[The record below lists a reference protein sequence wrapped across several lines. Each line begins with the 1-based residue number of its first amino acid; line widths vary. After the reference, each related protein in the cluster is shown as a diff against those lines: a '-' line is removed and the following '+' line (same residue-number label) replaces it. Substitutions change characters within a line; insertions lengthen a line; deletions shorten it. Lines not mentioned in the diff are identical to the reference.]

1 MPLSYESYRRATD
14 ALPELPP
21 AAQDN
26 PLVGELVAV
35 LARHPAGLRRW
46 SVMRAVRQ
54 AREAKGR
61 DIPLKL
67 EADLERAF
75 RQFCLDE
82 TTAAPRKLPEHLIV
96 FRRPKDKAGEVWAL
110 HTPATGDRAGA

>member
-1 MPLSYESYRRATD
+1 LSYDSYRRAAET
-14 ALPELPP
+14 ATPELP
-21 AAQDN
+21 AAAGDN
-26 PLVGELVAV
+26 PLVAELVAV

-75 RQFCLDE
+75 RQFCLDD
-82 TTAAPRKLPEHLIV
+82 TGTATRKLPAHLTI

-110 HTPATGDRAGA
+110 NTPANDQRAGA

>member
-1 MPLSYESYRRATD
+1 MSYDAYRRAAA
-14 ALPELPP
+14 ALPPLPP

-26 PLVGELVAV
+26 PLIAEIVAV
-35 LARHPAGLRRW
+35 LARHPGGLRRW

-54 AREAKGR
+54 AREAQGR

-82 TTAAPRKLPEHLIV
+82 TGTAPRKLPDHLTI

-110 HTPATGDRAGA
+110 HQGIQSQA

>member
-1 MPLSYESYRRATD
+1 MTYEAYRRTAD
-14 ALPELPP
+14 ISPALPS

-26 PLVGELVAV
+26 PLVSELVAI

-54 AREAKGR
+54 AREAQGR

-75 RQFCLDE
+75 RQFCLDDNG
-82 TTAAPRKLPEHLIV
+82 TAPRKLPAHLTL

-110 HTPATGDRAGA
+110 HMAAE

>member
-1 MPLSYESYRRATD
+1 MTYDDYRRAAVTPV
-14 ALPELPP
+14 LPS

-26 PLVGELVAV
+26 PLVGELVAI

-82 TTAAPRKLPEHLIV
+82 TNASQRKLPEHLTI

-110 HTPATGDRAGA
+110 HTPDGARAGA

>member
-1 MPLSYESYRRATD
+1 MSYESYRRATD

-54 AREAKGR
+54 AREAQGR

-82 TTAAPRKLPEHLIV
+82 TGATPRKLPTNLTIFH
-96 FRRPKDKAGEVWAL
+96 RPKDKAGEVWAL
-110 HTPATGDRAGA
+110 LTSVETGAGA

>member
-1 MPLSYESYRRATD
+1 MSYEIYRRAMD
-14 ALPELPP
+14 AAPELSP
-21 AAQDN
+21 AARDN

-61 DIPLKL
+61 DIP
-67 EADLERAF
+67 
-75 RQFCLDE
+75 
-82 TTAAPRKLPEHLIV
+82 
-96 FRRPKDKAGEVWAL
+96 
-110 HTPATGDRAGA
+110 